1 MDTILNE
8 FSDYC
13 KYFEETLKKDTNED
27 KQMYKEHKKQVQKLS
42 KVASAEFADALSEA
56 GII

>member
-1 MDTILNE
+1 MLNE
-8 FSDYC
+8 FSNYC
-13 KYFEETLKKDTNED
+13 KYFEETLQKDTNED
-27 KQMYKEHKKQVQKLS
+27 KQMYIEHKKQVQKLS